1 MALIDKNKVKKPYL
15 DDRDESVFIGL
26 DLPLTQ
32 GYSGDGMFAST
43 QTTLDSIK
51 VNLKNLLNTE
61 LGERV
66 MQPTLGIKL
75 KRFLFEPF
83 NEDVVTGIQQ
93 SITDTLNYW
102 MPFVQVNDI
111 QVNMSENTTGDFLS
125 AMDVSIDFSL
135 KKDPTSNESV
145 QITVGE

>member
-1 MALIDKNKVKKPYL
+1 
-15 DDRDESVFIGL
+15 
-26 DLPLTQ
+26 
-32 GYSGDGMFAST
+32 
-43 QTTLDSIK
+43 
-51 VNLKNLLNTE
+51 
-61 LGERV
+61 
-66 MQPTLGIKL
+66 MQPTLGVRL
-75 KRFLFEPF
+75 KRVLFQPF
-83 NEDVVTGIQQ
+83 SEEIIIEIKDIIET
-93 SITDTLNYW
+93 SLNYW

>member
-1 MALIDKNKVKKPYL
+1 
-15 DDRDESVFIGL
+15 
-26 DLPLTQ
+26 
-32 GYSGDGMFAST
+32 
-43 QTTLDSIK
+43 
-51 VNLKNLLNTE
+51 
-61 LGERV
+61 
-66 MQPTLGIKL
+66 
-75 KRFLFEPF
+75 
-83 NEDVVTGIQQ
+83 
-93 SITDTLNYW
+93 